1 MAKTI
6 RSACRNKYNKS
17 IMEDNHMEKIIT
29 AGVELTLIYEDDR
42 VRLLQ
47 DQYGRYI
54 EVVKQS
60 LEETLRANPDE
71 DTEEAID
78 VLRTRGL
85 I

>member
-1 MAKTI
+1 MKTL
-6 RSACRNKYNKS
+6 NKS
-17 IMEDNHMEKIIT
+17 NINTIKGGNVMEKIIT
-29 AGVELTLIYEDDR
+29 AGVELTLICEDDR

>member
-1 MAKTI
+1 MKTL
-6 RSACRNKYNKS
+6 NKS
-17 IMEDNHMEKIIT
+17 NINTIKGGNVMEKIIT